1 MCHCIFWSFS
11 DSAEE
16 VWYFHADS
24 SCVLLPGV
32 KSCAGSVSVFLFESF
47 CGRDRT
53 GPVEV
58 CISMLHVRRIYK
70 IFAYVEKLIELFVV
84 HCPEGADCRFW
95 WTVCLLHSNY
105 LIFIV
110 KKNILLL
117 QRSVSRYV
125 SAISSRTPLNLVI
138 LNMIPTILVAIWK
151 VKICLIPQHPLG
163 FEQMCLCVSTAVFQ
177 CTLRKHT
184 QNQNQDYLPLRWE
197 KFL

>member
-1 MCHCIFWSFS
+1 MVYLPLKIFGVPTAPSYPALVKIKSALRHVCITFYAGFFTMCHCIFWSFS

-32 KSCAGSVSVFLFESF
+32 KSCAGYVSVFLFESF

-70 IFAYVEKLIELFVV
+70 IFGYVEKWIELFVV

-95 WTVCLLHSNY
+95 WTVCLS
-105 LIFIV
+105 
-110 KKNILLL
+110 IL
-117 QRSVSRYV
+117 
-125 SAISSRTPLNLVI
+125 
-138 LNMIPTILVAIWK
+138 TIW
-151 VKICLIPQHPLG
+151 
-163 FEQMCLCVSTAVFQ
+163 
-177 CTLRKHT
+177 
-184 QNQNQDYLPLRWE
+184 
-197 KFL
+197 FL